1 MASVWKIH
9 CRGSRA
15 EAVRPVRRLLEKLR
29 QDMMVAW
36 TRVNTEDIVA
46 YILKT
51 EKSKGDLKVFG
62 QSNWRNETAF
72 Y

>member
-1 MASVWKIH
+1 
-9 CRGSRA
+9 
-15 EAVRPVRRLLEKLR
+15 
-29 QDMMVAW
+29 MMVAW
-36 TRVNTEDIVA
+36 TRVNTEDMVA